1 MRRKRFRPIINEL
14 DGVSQ
19 PLSDLARRDSIRVLY
34 VEDDTNCREAT
45 AGELSDRGFVVRS
58 FADAASLLD
67 GLDIA
72 TGADII
78 VLDRGLPD
86 VSGIDLLAQLRQS
99 GMSLSV
105 VFLLATLFS
114 TWKCLAFD
122 RGAVD
127 FIGKTRGVEILVK
140 RPAFARNGQIG
151 GLSSANPMI
160 CSSLIP
166 I

>member
-1 MRRKRFRPIINEL
+1 MAHVGN
-14 DGVSQ
+14 G
-19 PLSDLARRDSIRVLY
+19 
-34 VEDDTNCREAT
+34 
-45 AGELSDRGFVVRS
+45 GELSDRGFVVRS

-99 GMSLSV
+99 GMSLPV
-105 VFLLATLFS
+105 VFLLATLLAPGNASRSIEAPS
-114 TWKCLAFD
+114 TSSA
-122 RGAVD
+122 R
-127 FIGKTRGVEILVK
+127 LVAWRFWSSVRHLLETAK
-140 RPAFARNGQIG
+140 SAASPA
-151 GLSSANPMI
+151 SANPMI